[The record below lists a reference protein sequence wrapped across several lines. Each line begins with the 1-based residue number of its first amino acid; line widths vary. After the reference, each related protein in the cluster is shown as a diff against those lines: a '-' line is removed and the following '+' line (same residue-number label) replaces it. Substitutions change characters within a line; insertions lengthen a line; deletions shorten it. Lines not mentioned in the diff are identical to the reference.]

1 MAFTKKLLYFNIYLF
16 EVKTLSS
23 DLNFTA
29 ITNKKYIENVLFSY
43 TKNELKYTN
52 TALVM
57 NILILFK
64 TKKLIYL

>member
-1 MAFTKKLLYFNIYLF
+1 MAFTKKLFYFNIYLF

-29 ITNKKYIENVLFSY
+29 ITNKKYIENLLFSY